1 MANNDITKPSAARP
15 QEDAGSEQI
24 LSRYASVLL
33 DSTFKRTFGTDKELL
48 MLFLEEVLPGR
59 KIRDITYTNTVN
71 TNHDTALHDS
81 VFDVECVDA
90 DTNERFTVELQ
101 LDDQEFFYDRALFY
115 ASLMIEKQLPKG
127 RAAYEYPPVYV
138 ISLQNFRTHNPDKG
152 FMFRFSLH
160 EDSSNEKMTDRLNF
174 IFLELPN
181 ARHYDTE
188 GTSITE
194 KICYT
199 LAHMDTFE
207 HRPPKLKEKFFEI
220 LFKLL
225 EIATF
230 APDERVKYQHEMTTE
245 RDRINQLDYAKKMAE
260 KKGREIE
267 RARLVAAMRSNGMS
281 EEDIARCSGLSK
293 EEISKLVK

>member
-1 MANNDITKPSAARP
+1 MANNSNTKPSAARP
-15 QEDAGSEQI
+15 QEDEGSEQI

-71 TNHDTALHDS
+71 TNHDSALHDS

-90 DTNERFTVELQ
+90 DTGERFTVELQ

-127 RAAYEYPPVYV
+127 MAAYEYPPVYV
-138 ISLQNFRTHNPDKG
+138 ISLQNFHTHNPDKG
-152 FMFRFSLH
+152 FIFRFSLH

-207 HRPPKLKEKFFEI
+207 HRPPKLKGKFFEI

-225 EIATF
+225 EIANF

-245 RDRINQLDYAKKMAE
+245 RDRINQLDYAR
-260 KKGREIE
+260 KKGREEGREEE
-267 RARLVAAMRSNGMS
+267 RTKNAKNLLALGVDPAT
-281 EEDIARCSGLSK
+281 IAKATGLS
-293 EEISKLVK
+293 EAEMANLV

>member
-71 TNHDTALHDS
+71 TNHDSALHDS

-138 ISLQNFRTHNPDKG
+138 ISLQNFSTHNPNKG

-207 HRPPKLKEKFFEI
+207 NRPPKLKEKFFEI

-225 EIATF
+225 EIANF

-245 RDRINQLDYAKKMAE
+245 RDRINQLDYAR
-260 KKGREIE
+260 KKGREEGREEE
-267 RARLVAAMRSNGMS
+267 RAKNAKNFLALGVDPAT
-281 EEDIARCSGLSK
+281 IAKATGLS
-293 EEISKLVK
+293 ESEIAALK

>member
-1 MANNDITKPSAARP
+1 MANNSNTKPSAARP
-15 QEDAGSEQI
+15 QEDGGSEQI

-71 TNHDTALHDS
+71 TNHDSALHDS

-90 DTNERFTVELQ
+90 DTGERFTVELQ

-127 RAAYEYPPVYV
+127 MAAYEYPPVYV

-152 FMFRFSLH
+152 FVFRFSLH

-225 EIATF
+225 EIANF

-245 RDRINQLDYAKKMAE
+245 RDRINQLDYAR
-260 KKGREIE
+260 KKGREEGREEE
-267 RARLVAAMRSNGMS
+267 RTKNAKNLLALGVDPAT
-281 EEDIARCSGLSK
+281 IAKATGLS
-293 EEISKLVK
+293 EAEMASLV

>member
-1 MANNDITKPSAARP
+1 MANNSNTKPSAARP
-15 QEDAGSEQI
+15 QDDGGSEQI

-71 TNHDTALHDS
+71 TNHDSALHDS

-90 DTNERFTVELQ
+90 DTGERFTVELQ

-127 RAAYEYPPVYV
+127 MAAYEYPPVYV

-152 FMFRFSLH
+152 FVFRFSLH

-207 HRPPKLKEKFFEI
+207 HRPPKLKGKFFEI

-225 EIATF
+225 EIANF

-245 RDRINQLDYAKKMAE
+245 RDRINQLDYAR
-260 KKGREIE
+260 KKGREEGREEE
-267 RARLVAAMRSNGMS
+267 RTKNAKNLLALGVDPAT
-281 EEDIARCSGLSK
+281 IAKATGLS
-293 EEISKLVK
+293 EAEMASLV

>member
-1 MANNDITKPSAARP
+1 MANNSNTKPSAARP
-15 QEDAGSEQI
+15 QEDGGSEQI

-71 TNHDTALHDS
+71 TNHDSALHDS

-90 DTNERFTVELQ
+90 DTGERFTVELQ

-127 RAAYEYPPVYV
+127 MAAYEYPPVYV

-152 FMFRFSLH
+152 FIFRFSLH

-220 LFKLL
+220 LFRLL
-225 EIATF
+225 EIANF

-245 RDRINQLDYAKKMAE
+245 RDRINQLDYAR
-260 KKGREIE
+260 KKGREEGREEE
-267 RARLVAAMRSNGMS
+267 RTKNAKNLLALGVDPATIAKATGLSEAEMARL
-281 EEDIARCSGLSK
+281 K
-293 EEISKLVK
+293 

>member
-1 MANNDITKPSAARP
+1 MANNSNTKPSAARP
-15 QEDAGSEQI
+15 QEDGGSEQI

-71 TNHDTALHDS
+71 TNHDSALHDS

-90 DTNERFTVELQ
+90 DTGERFTVELQ

-127 RAAYEYPPVYV
+127 MAAYEYPPVYV

-152 FMFRFSLH
+152 FIFRFSLH

-207 HRPPKLKEKFFEI
+207 HRPPKLKGKFFEI

-225 EIATF
+225 EIANF

-245 RDRINQLDYAKKMAE
+245 RDRINQLDYAR
-260 KKGREIE
+260 KKGREEGREEE
-267 RARLVAAMRSNGMS
+267 RTKNAKNLLALGVDPAT
-281 EEDIARCSGLSK
+281 IAKATGLS
-293 EEISKLVK
+293 EAEMANLV

>member
-1 MANNDITKPSAARP
+1 MANNGNTKPSAARP

-59 KIRDITYTNTVN
+59 KIRDVTYTNTVN
-71 TNHDTALHDS
+71 TNHDPALHDS

-245 RDRINQLDYAKKMAE
+245 RDRINQLDYAR
-260 KKGREIE
+260 KKGREEGREEE
-267 RARLVAAMRSNGMS
+267 RTKNAKNLLALGVDPAT
-281 EEDIARCSGLSK
+281 IAKATGLS
-293 EEISKLVK
+293 EAEMASLV

>member
-48 MLFLEEVLPGR
+48 ILFLEEVLPGR

-71 TNHDTALHDS
+71 TNHDPALHDS

-138 ISLQNFRTHNPDKG
+138 ISLQNFSTHNPDKG

-207 HRPPKLKEKFFEI
+207 HRPLKLKEKFFEI

-225 EIATF
+225 EIANF

-245 RDRINQLDYAKKMAE
+245 RDRINQLDYAR
-260 KKGREIE
+260 KKGREEGREEE
-267 RARLVAAMRSNGMS
+267 RAKNAKNFLALGVDPAT
-281 EEDIARCSGLSK
+281 IAKATGLS
-293 EEISKLVK
+293 ESEIAALK

>member
-1 MANNDITKPSAARP
+1 MANNSNTKPSAARP
-15 QEDAGSEQI
+15 QEDGGSEQI

-71 TNHDTALHDS
+71 TNHDSALHDS

-90 DTNERFTVELQ
+90 DTGERFTVELQ

-127 RAAYEYPPVYV
+127 MAAYEYPPVYV

-152 FMFRFSLH
+152 FIFRFSLH

-225 EIATF
+225 EIANF

-245 RDRINQLDYAKKMAE
+245 RDRINQLDYAR
-260 KKGREIE
+260 KKGREEGREEE
-267 RARLVAAMRSNGMS
+267 RTKNAKNLLALGVDPAT
-281 EEDIARCSGLSK
+281 IAKATGLS
-293 EEISKLVK
+293 EAEMASLV

>member
-1 MANNDITKPSAARP
+1 MANNSNTKPSAARP
-15 QEDAGSEQI
+15 QEDGGSEQI

-48 MLFLEEVLPGR
+48 ILFLEEVLPGR

-71 TNHDTALHDS
+71 TNHDSALHDS

-90 DTNERFTVELQ
+90 DTGERFTVELQ

-152 FMFRFSLH
+152 FVFRFSLH

-207 HRPPKLKEKFFEI
+207 HRPPKLKGKFFEI

-245 RDRINQLDYAKKMAE
+245 RDRINQLDYAR
-260 KKGREIE
+260 KKGREEGREEE
-267 RARLVAAMRSNGMS
+267 RTKNAKNLLALGVDPAT
-281 EEDIARCSGLSK
+281 IAKATGLS
-293 EEISKLVK
+293 EAEMASLV

>member
-1 MANNDITKPSAARP
+1 MANNGNTKPSAARP

-71 TNHDTALHDS
+71 TNHDSALHDS

-207 HRPPKLKEKFFEI
+207 NRPPKLKEKFFEI

-225 EIATF
+225 EIANF

-245 RDRINQLDYAKKMAE
+245 RDRINQLDYAR
-260 KKGREIE
+260 KKGREEGREEE
-267 RARLVAAMRSNGMS
+267 RAKNAKNFLALGVDPAT
-281 EEDIARCSGLSK
+281 IAKATGLS
-293 EEISKLVK
+293 ESEIAALK

>member
-1 MANNDITKPSAARP
+1 MANNSNTKPSAAKP
-15 QEDAGSEQI
+15 QEDGGSEQI

-71 TNHDTALHDS
+71 TNHDSALHDS

-90 DTNERFTVELQ
+90 DTGERFTVELQ

-127 RAAYEYPPVYV
+127 MAAYEYPPVYV

-152 FMFRFSLH
+152 FVFRFSLH

-207 HRPPKLKEKFFEI
+207 HRPPKLKGKFFEI

-225 EIATF
+225 EIANF

-245 RDRINQLDYAKKMAE
+245 RDRINQLDYAR
-260 KKGREIE
+260 KKGREEGREEE
-267 RARLVAAMRSNGMS
+267 RTKNAKNLLALGVDPAT
-281 EEDIARCSGLSK
+281 IAKATGLS
-293 EEISKLVK
+293 EAEMASLV

>member
-1 MANNDITKPSAARP
+1 MANNSNTKPSAAKP
-15 QEDAGSEQI
+15 QEDGGSEQI

-71 TNHDTALHDS
+71 TNHDSALHDS

-90 DTNERFTVELQ
+90 DTGERFTVELQ

-127 RAAYEYPPVYV
+127 MAAYEYPPVYV

-152 FMFRFSLH
+152 FVFRFSLH
-160 EDSSNEKMTDRLNF
+160 EDSSNEKMTDWLNF

-207 HRPPKLKEKFFEI
+207 HRPPKLKGKFFEI

-225 EIATF
+225 EIANF

-245 RDRINQLDYAKKMAE
+245 RDRINQLDYAR
-260 KKGREIE
+260 KKGREEGREEE
-267 RARLVAAMRSNGMS
+267 RTKNAKNLLALGVDPAT
-281 EEDIARCSGLSK
+281 IAKATGLS
-293 EEISKLVK
+293 EAEMASLV